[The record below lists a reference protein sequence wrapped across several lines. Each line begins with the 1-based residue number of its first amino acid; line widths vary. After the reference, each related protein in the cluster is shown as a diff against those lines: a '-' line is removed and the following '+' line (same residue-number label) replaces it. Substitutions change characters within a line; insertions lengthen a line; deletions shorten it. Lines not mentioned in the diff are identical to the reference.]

1 MGFISRHSASRIGAG
16 IGGAARINQAEEI
29 IGIPWLYQL
38 ALQGDV
44 YLAGTGIAE
53 AGIDDDDGV
62 LDEEGLLVLQAPS
75 SGTLVIPL
83 YMRAY
88 FDTEQ
93 AQVPAIMVAYIQA
106 SKTWGAT
113 TGTATTGINALG
125 GASPNTQSA
134 LVWTAAVTDAAVS
147 DAENVVL
154 SERTHLL
161 ASFITN
167 EMATTDVAVE
177 SPGVST
183 TEFTW
188 VPDFP
193 IILSTGA
200 SLLFQAFTPTA
211 RSKYNTTVAW
221 AELDSSVYGL

>member
-1 MGFISRHSASRIGAG
+1 MNFVARHSASRIGSG
-16 IGGAARINQAEEI
+16 IGGSARINQAEEI
-29 IGIPWLYQL
+29 VGIPWLYQL
-38 ALQGDV
+38 ALEGNV

-75 SGTLVIPL
+75 SGKLIIPL

-93 AQVPAIMVAYIQA
+93 AQVPSIMVAYIQA

-113 TGTATTGINALG
+113 TGTALTGINVLG
-125 GASPNTQSA
+125 GANPKTQAA
-134 LVWTAAVTDAAVS
+134 LVWVQAVTDAAVS

-154 SERTHLL
+154 TERTHLL

-183 TEFTW
+183 TEFIWT
-188 VPDFP
+188 PDFP
-193 IILSTGA
+193 ITLAAGSSI
-200 SLLFQAFTPTA
+200 LFQAFTPSA
-211 RSKYNTTVAW
+211 QSKYNVTVAW
-221 AELDSSVYGL
+221 AELDSNVYGL

>member
-1 MGFISRHSASRIGAG
+1 MAISRHTASRIGAG
-16 IGGAARINQAEEI
+16 IGGAVRMNQAEEI
-29 IGIPWLYQL
+29 VGIPWLYQI
-38 ALQGDV
+38 ALEGNV

-53 AGIDDDDGV
+53 AGISDDDGV

-75 SGTLVIPL
+75 SGALVIPL

-93 AQVPAIMVAYIQA
+93 AQVSSIMVAYIQA

-113 TGTATTGINALG
+113 TGTATTGINCLG
-125 GASPNTQSA
+125 GAAPNEQKA
-134 LVWTAAVTDAAVS
+134 KVWTAAVTDAAVS

-154 SERTHLL
+154 TERTHML

-177 SPGVST
+177 SLGVST

-193 IILSTGA
+193 IILGTG
-200 SLLFQAFTPTA
+200 SSILFQAFTPSA
-211 RSKYNTTVAW
+211 QSAYNVTVAW
-221 AELDSSVYGL
+221 AELDQSVYGL

>member
-1 MGFISRHSASRIGAG
+1 MAFIARHTASRIGAG
-16 IGGAARINQAEEI
+16 VGGAARINQAEEI
-29 IGIPWLYQL
+29 VGIPWLYQL
-38 ALQGDV
+38 ALQGDI

-75 SGTLVIPL
+75 SGKLIIPL

-93 AQVPAIMVAYIQA
+93 AQIPTIMISYIQA

-154 SERTHLL
+154 TERTNMLV
-161 ASFITN
+161 SFITN
-167 EMATTDVAVE
+167 EMATGDVAIE
-177 SPGVST
+177 TPGVSS

-188 VPDFP
+188 IPDFP
-193 IILSTGA
+193 IILAVGS
-200 SLLFQAFTPTA
+200 SILFQAFTPTA
-211 RSKYNTTVAW
+211 RSKYNVTVAW

>member
-1 MGFISRHSASRIGAG
+1 MPVSRHTASRIGAG
-16 IGGAARINQAEEI
+16 IGGAARMNQAEELV
-29 IGIPWLYQL
+29 GIPWLYQL
-38 ALQGDV
+38 ALEGNV
-44 YLAGTGIAE
+44 YLAGTGVAE

-62 LDEEGLLVLQAPS
+62 LDEEGLLVIQAPT

-83 YMRAY
+83 FIRAY

-93 AQVPAIMVAYIQA
+93 AQVPSILVNYIQA

-125 GASPNTQSA
+125 GAAPNEQKA
-134 LVWTAAVTDAAVS
+134 KVWTAAVTDAAVS
-147 DAENVVL
+147 NAENVVL
-154 SERTHLL
+154 TERTHLL

-183 TEFTW
+183 TELTW
-188 VPDFP
+188 TPDFP
-193 IILSTGA
+193 IILNAGSSMTI
-200 SLLFQAFTPTA
+200 QAFTPSA

-221 AELDSSVYGL
+221 AELDANVYLV